1 MQKVQYIL
9 REGWLI
15 VMLAVVGTVSAQW
28 QARLSEREVSGT
40 ARYVGMGGAMTA
52 VGGDP
57 SAVKDNPAGLGVY
70 RRMEVAVSLGG
81 KWDQTMQVGKERNT
95 PYAKFEMQQA

>member
-1 MQKVQYIL
+1 MQKVPYIL

-57 SAVKDNPAGLGVY
+57 SAVRDNPAGLGVY
-70 RRMEVAVSLGG
+70 RRM
-81 KWDQTMQVGKERNT
+81 
-95 PYAKFEMQQA
+95 